1 MSSELFCGER
11 KVRSRS
17 PETCSFGR
25 GREEK
30 VTIGQVVNDDYR
42 EKATMRMKTRM
53 EGRTKV
59 WTTGQS
65 DGWMDGRTQ
74 TVF

>member
-1 MSSELFCGER
+1 MGNGDISL
-11 KVRSRS
+11 
-17 PETCSFGR
+17 PGR
-25 GREEK
+25 DEK

-65 DGWMDGRTQ
+65 DGWMDGYRLFLDMLWQ
-74 TVF
+74 KWWQRRQQHQQ